1 MKMKNIIYKMKLSIL
16 RTILGCWFI
25 GAIHL
30 NAQQLPNSSHIADTR
45 IMWNPAFTAVGK
57 NIIADAF
64 VRMQWLGFEGAP
76 FSGFASLQYPIN
88 KYNMSAGAIVHYDKT
103 GPVSKTG
110 LQLNYAYKLKEF
122 LGKYGQLSLGLSANF
137 QQYAFNPS
145 NLIFNDQND
154 FLLNNVRQSSFFP
167 SIGTGF
173 FYVSNTREYRGNS
186 FFVGAAVNQLFT
198 TDVLVNDFDQVRQKH
213 IHFNVG
219 GRIYGDDM
227 YLEPMITANLVQPD
241 IIDILYGLRYEMRDA
256 FWAGFGFSGSKIL
269 GIQGGV
275 ILPNL
280 GDNYGQMRIG
290 ALANVGLSSA
300 VQQAGPGVEFYI
312 SYSFEK

>member
-1 MKMKNIIYKMKLSIL
+1 MKNTFNKKKGVVFSIL
-16 RTILGCWFI
+16 FVYFFTGYVSI
-25 GAIHL
+25 
-30 NAQQLPNSSHIADTR
+30 NAQQIPNSSHISDTR
-45 IMWNPAFTAVGK
+45 IVWNPAFTAVGK

-64 VRMQWLGFEGAP
+64 LRMQWLGFEGAP

-88 KYNMSAGAIVHYDKT
+88 KYNMSAGAVVHYDRT

-122 LGKYGQLSLGLSANF
+122 LGKYGQMSLGLSANF

-145 NLIFNDQND
+145 SLLFNDQND
-154 FLLNNVRQSSFFP
+154 LLLNNVRQSSFFP

-186 FFVGAAVNQLFT
+186 FFVGAAINQLFT

-227 YLEPMITANLVQPD
+227 YVEPMITANLVQPD

-256 FWAGFGFSGSKIL
+256 FWAGLGFSGTKIL
-269 GIQGGV
+269 ALQGGV

-280 GDNYGQMRIG
+280 GDNYGQVRIG
-290 ALANVGLSSA
+290 ALANLGLSSA

-312 SYSFEK
+312 SYSFER